1 MESENKYGEW
11 AVKSA
16 AETLVRAEEIKKD
29 EKLMALVKGE
39 LEKSAGVIKS
49 IKELR
54 NVAAKVRS
62 EKDEPE
68 DEEEEADDDGEIE
81 VDVKLMTEEDK
92 AAIQEKNKVDKNLKK
107 FKK

>member
-1 MESENKYGEW
+1 MSEDNKYGEW

-39 LEKSAGVIKS
+39 LEKSAKAIKS

-54 NVAAKVRS
+54 NVAAKMRA
-62 EKDEPE
+62 EEPEMEDE
-68 DEEEEADDDGEIE
+68 DEEEEE
-81 VDVKLMTEEDK
+81 DVELRTEEDK
-92 AAIQEKNKVDKNLKK
+92 AALQEKRKIDKNLEK
-107 FKK
+107 FKS